1 MRNLRQG
8 IIVRIAFVNKIILTR
23 KTDFQMKTIENITE
37 EYFFT
42 TRNKRV
48 RLY

>member
-1 MRNLRQG
+1 MRNIRQG

-23 KTDFQMKTIENITE
+23 ETDFQIKTTEDLTE

-42 TRNKRV
+42 TRNERV
-48 RLY
+48 HL

>member
-23 KTDFQMKTIENITE
+23 ETDIQIKTIENLTE

-42 TRNKRV
+42 THNKRG
-48 RLY
+48 RL